1 MLFSASM
8 RASQQLKYAIY
19 GVFDLAYNASQ
30 RPVRIQE
37 IGARQG
43 IPARYLEQIFQRLR
57 RAGVVSS
64 KRGPGGGYMLG
75 RPPEQI
81 TLADVAIAVEGAV
94 LTRAEQADGDP
105 RECPGFVWEV
115 LRERLERSLEET
127 TLASLCQEAAR
138 RGVERAELEPAMYHI

>member
-1 MLFSASM
+1 M

-19 GVFDLAYNASQ
+19 GVFDLAYHGGP

-37 IGARQG
+37 IGARQR

-57 RAGVVSS
+57 RAGVVCS

-75 RPPEQI
+75 RPPEEI

-94 LTRAEQADGDP
+94 LTRADEAEADP
-105 RECPGFVWEV
+105 EESPGFVWGV
-115 LRERLERSLEET
+115 LREQVERSLEAT
-127 TLASLCQEAAR
+127 TIASLCQEAAR